1 MENEEREYVR
11 RSQKDYSYAFKLQV
25 VSEVESG
32 QLTYTQARR
41 KYGIQGSHTVKR
53 WVEKFGNL
61 DRAYQLRSM
70 KKPTPEQELMALRQR
85 IKLLEKQNKR
95 LSKELEVKD
104 QKVAFFD
111 LMIDMAEEEFQV
123 PIRKKSLGD
132 VSKSTDT
139 GADKA

>member
-1 MENEEREYVR
+1 MENQEREYVK

-25 VSEVESG
+25 VAEVESG
-32 QLTYTQARR
+32 QLSLSQASR

-61 DRAYQLRSM
+61 DRPYQLRTKM
-70 KKPTPEQELMALRQR
+70 EPTPEQELLALRQR
-85 IKLLEKQNKR
+85 IKALERQNSR
-95 LSKELEVKD
+95 LNKELEKKD

-111 LMIDMAEEEFQV
+111 LMIDLAEQEFNI

-132 VSKSTDT
+132 VSKSINKE
-139 GADKA
+139 GDKE